1 MMNRIQLFLQQ
12 LAVICRKEILAIWK
26 DKATRLII
34 VVPCV
39 ILGFLFGYAANYN
52 LEDAPYALLD
62 QSHSRESA
70 DLAAAIESTP
80 FFHRH
85 ATLQNASQ
93 IGRYID
99 DGEVIMAVSI
109 PPDFAS
115 RLARGETA
123 PVQVITDGRNTMIAG
138 QASSYTA
145 RIISR
150 YNAERTGR
158 RSPVTVQ
165 IRTWFNPNQTTR
177 WFFLPGIIG
186 LLSFSQVF
194 LLSGLSVARERE
206 EGTFEQILVAPVA
219 PQVILIGKA
228 VPPLLVG
235 FIQCTILFLISLLW
249 FRVPFAGSV
258 VTFYIAVFFYVLSST
273 GLGLIL
279 SSVSKNMQQ
288 VLVYVIVTMI
298 PMALLSG
305 IITPVSN
312 MPDFLQILTYAD
324 PLRFGLELIRR
335 IYLEGLTLGQLAW
348 NFVPLIVICSGTT
361 WGKWFRCSDTAKN
374 HKKRRGCEKMMTIF
388 FTAPVFRAFSLLRTG
403 GVPGRPV
410 PWRNPDRTSDSARSG
425 TARRA

>member
-298 PMALLSG
+298 PMTLLSG

-348 NFVPLIVICSGTT
+348 NFVPLIVIAAASLSTAGYM
-361 WGKWFRCSDTAKN
+361 FRHN
-374 HKKRRGCEKMMTIF
+374 LG
-388 FTAPVFRAFSLLRTG
+388 
-403 GVPGRPV
+403 
-410 PWRNPDRTSDSARSG
+410 
-425 TARRA
+425 